1 MSRIFAGMSGGV
13 DFTVAAALLKDEGH
27 EVVGVTLKLWDEAS
41 RCCNLE
47 DIEDARQ
54 ACFKLGIK
62 HYVLNMKDDFKK
74 SVVDY
79 FIKSYIKG
87 LTPNPCVIC
96 NEEIKFKALFKKMK
110 ENSFDYIATGHYARI
125 VNKNGKFMLK
135 EALDK
140 TKTQEY
146 FLSRLDPGELKKIV
160 FPLGGL
166 KKSAVVKLAK
176 SIGVYVDKPE
186 SQEVCFM
193 HKNETPYEFIKRNSD
208 ISMIEKG
215 AFYKNS
221 GEKISDI
228 RDSAYFN
235 YTLGQRKGLG
245 ISVGKPVYVVKID
258 AENKKVVIG
267 DKKEVLAQRF
277 YISSLNMLIPQKKC
291 EFFAKVKVR
300 YKQKKAEAY
309 VKQDGHNAEITF
321 KEPQFA
327 VTPGQLAVI
336 YKADLVIGSGF
347 IEKYGTPT
355 PDK

>member
-13 DFTVAAALLKDEGH
+13 DSTVAAALLKDEGH
-27 EVVGVTLKLWDEAS
+27 EVVGLTLKLWDEAS

-47 DIEDARQ
+47 DIQDARK

-62 HYVLNMKDDFKK
+62 HYVLNMKEDFKK

-87 LTPNPCVIC
+87 ITPNPCVIC
-96 NEEIKFKALFKKMK
+96 NEEIKFRALIQKVK
-110 ENSFDYIATGHYARI
+110 ENNFDYAATGHYARI
-125 VNKNGKFMLK
+125 VSKGGKFTLR
-135 EALDK
+135 EAKDK
-140 TKTQEY
+140 NKSQEY
-146 FLSRLDPGELKKIV
+146 FLSRLAPDELKHIL
-160 FPLGGL
+160 FPLG
-166 KKSAVVKLAK
+166 KYRKSEVVKLAK
-176 SIGVYVDKPE
+176 SIGVYVEKPE

-193 HKNETPYEFIKRNSD
+193 RKNETPYEFIKRNSD

-215 AFYKNS
+215 AFYKSS

-228 RDSAYFN
+228 KDSAYFN

-245 ISVGKPVYVVKID
+245 ISAGKPVYVVKVD
-258 AENKKVVIG
+258 AENKKVIVG
-267 DKKEVLAQRF
+267 DKKEAMAQRF
-277 YISSLNMLIPQKKC
+277 MVSSINMLVPQKKA
-291 EFFAKVKVR
+291 EYYAKVKVR

-309 VKQDGHNAEITF
+309 IIQSGDKAEITF

-336 YKADLVIGSGF
+336 YKADTVIGSGF
-347 IEKYGTPT
+347 IQ
-355 PDK
+355 